1 MSLPKTDP
9 DLALAEHPA
18 MPQESRP
25 FMVRSFGLTDRG
37 RVRPANEDHFA
48 IVELARTMCVHH
60 TSLPQAKPQYSSH
73 RGHLLLVADGMGG
86 HQAGEVASAL
96 SVVTL
101 EGFLLN
107 TLKRFFHLQ
116 VPEEPNVMKEFQGA
130 LLQADARIFEEAS
143 RHPEMLGMGT
153 TLTLAFA
160 ADWKLF
166 VAHAG
171 DSRCYLLS
179 GGELHQLTQD
189 HTRVAEMVRA
199 GVLSPAEASC
209 HPYRHVVTNVLGGHE
224 PGVRVEMHK
233 LALEAGDVLLLCS
246 DGLTEM
252 VPDARI
258 AAILQEEPEPRRA
271 CERLVAEANEQG
283 GKDNITA
290 LVACFQE
297 N

>member
-1 MSLPKTDP
+1 MSLPKTEP
-9 DLALAEHPA
+9 IVALADHPA
-18 MPQESRP
+18 VSKESLP
-25 FMVRSFGLTDRG
+25 FKVRSFGLTDRG
-37 RVRPANEDHFA
+37 RVRSANEDHFA

-60 TSLPQAKPQYSSH
+60 TSLPQSEAQSSSH

-116 VPEEPNVMKEFQGA
+116 VPDEQNVMKEFQGA
-130 LLQADARIFEEAS
+130 LLRADARLFEEAA
-143 RHPEMLGMGT
+143 RHPEMFGMGT
-153 TLTLAFA
+153 TLTMAFA

-179 GGELHQLTQD
+179 GGELDQLTHD
-189 HTRVAEMVRA
+189 HTQVAEMVRA
-199 GVLSPAEASC
+199 GVLSPADASR
-209 HPYRHVVTNVLGGHE
+209 HPYRHVVTNVLGGHQ
-224 PGVRVEMHK
+224 PGVWVEMHK
-233 LALEAGDVLLLCS
+233 VALEAGDVLLLCS

-252 VPDARI
+252 VPPARI

-271 CERLVAEANEQG
+271 CERLVAEANERG

>member
-1 MSLPKTDP
+1 
-9 DLALAEHPA
+9 
-18 MPQESRP
+18 
-25 FMVRSFGLTDRG
+25 LTDRG

-48 IVELARTMCVHH
+48 IVELARIMCVHH
-60 TSLPQAKPQYSSH
+60 TSLPHSKPQSSSH

-96 SVVTL
+96 GVVTL

-116 VPEEPNVMKEFQGA
+116 VPEEQNVMMEFQGA

-153 TLTLAFA
+153 TLTMAFA
-160 ADWKLF
+160 AAWKLF

-189 HTRVAEMVRA
+189 HTQVAAMVRA
-199 GVLSPAEASC
+199 GVLSPADASC
-209 HPYRHVVTNVLGGHE
+209 HPYRHVITNVLGGHE

-271 CERLVAEANEQG
+271 CERLVAEANELG

-297 N
+297 I